1 MTGHRVESKRTKS
14 PALPKEVIVI
24 GPRAYRD
31 RFGREYTVVWDGR
44 KGDPALRD
52 LHVNLLK

>member
-1 MTGHRVESKRTKS
+1 MTGHRVESKRTP
-14 PALPKEVIVI
+14 PALPREVIVI
-24 GPRAYRD
+24 GPRAYQD
-31 RFGREYTVVWDGR
+31 RFGRAYEVVWDGR